1 METGFKKSLIGY
13 LLNRRDYV
21 RGSELSHALKVSTK
35 TITRAVQQINEQYR
49 PVTIIESKR
58 GRGYRLKN
66 PETLSFGDSGFVIGQ
81 ATVDVSRLTSIERRD
96 EIVKRLLFTAPQR
109 YRVTELWG
117 KYFIG
122 DSAVATDLRS
132 LRLILSRF
140 QLSIEHVSGFVW
152 IDGEEADIRRAIGS
166 LFVDEGQPGNRR
178 FMQPD
183 QDIEQRDAA
192 FVDKQLD
199 LIEELLHTE
208 IPYPY
213 RVNIFT
219 HLYILIERFRSV
231 GALMEDRAGEQQAAN
246 ADEGSKVMSVC
257 RAVIADVNMYLD
269 AQLPDAEVYDLYQYL
284 ASSRI
289 EDDLPAANDM
299 PGPVRRATRYLIDQ
313 VALNPR
319 YAQIDQSELFARL
332 SKHMK
337 PLLNRLKNGIRVN
350 NNLLEQIRLEYPNL
364 FSTVKEATRQLE
376 EHEHLPII
384 DDEEIGFI
392 TVYFAQAVENL
403 SRPLNILLVCTTG
416 LGTAQ
421 LLKSKIERRFSDM
434 DVIGTVAARD
444 VEKALERYPMTDLVV
459 STVALSEEM
468 KRPTLVVSA
477 MLTIE
482 DQERLE
488 RMADHIHNGEVG
500 R

>member
-1 METGFKKSLIGY
+1 
-13 LLNRRDYV
+13 
-21 RGSELSHALKVSTK
+21 
-35 TITRAVQQINEQYR
+35 
-49 PVTIIESKR
+49 
-58 GRGYRLKN
+58 
-66 PETLSFGDSGFVIGQ
+66 
-81 ATVDVSRLTSIERRD
+81 
-96 EIVKRLLFTAPQR
+96 
-109 YRVTELWG
+109 
-117 KYFIG
+117 
-122 DSAVATDLRS
+122 
-132 LRLILSRF
+132 
-140 QLSIEHVSGFVW
+140 
-152 IDGEEADIRRAIGS
+152 
-166 LFVDEGQPGNRR
+166 
-178 FMQPD
+178 MQSD

-199 LIEELLHTE
+199 LIEELLHAE

-231 GALMEDRAGEQQAAN
+231 GALMEDRAGEQQAAI
-246 ADEGSKVMSVC
+246 ADDGSKVMNVC
-257 RAVIADVNMYLD
+257 RAVIANVDMYLD

-289 EDDLPAANDM
+289 EDDLSAANDM
-299 PGPVRRATRYLIDQ
+299 PDPVRRATRYLIDQ

-319 YAQIDQSELFARL
+319 YKQIDQSELFARL

-350 NNLLEQIRLEYPNL
+350 NNLLEQIKLEYPNL
-364 FSTVKEATRQLE
+364 FRTVKEATHHLE
-376 EHEHLPII
+376 EHEHLPVI

-434 DVIGTVAARD
+434 NVIGTVAARD
-444 VEKALERYPMTDLVV
+444 VEKALKRYPMTDLVV
-459 STVALSEEM
+459 STVTLSEAL